1 MFAVLKGS
9 EEIKERRKVMSK
21 QTLSIEGMTCSSCV
35 MKVTQAIASVPGV
48 SGVNVSLKSEKVT
61 FELTGR
67 SGTVEDVIQA
77 VEKAG
82 YGAHVGRKFDWLY
95 VWGFLVLVVLMM
107 LSSRLNFERYLA
119 GASYGLLFVIGL
131 FNSIH
136 CVGMCGGITL
146 SQVSHGQSFRVRSFS
161 LAQYHMGRI
170 LSYTLVGA
178 VLGGIGAFASPSE
191 RLRGILTV
199 AGGIG
204 MALFALAGIAPKWF
218 GKIRLPNFTNGRDK
232 AEGIFGSNPWGLG
245 FINGFVPCGPLQ
257 GMQLFALASGSAWQ
271 GGLSMLI
278 FSLGTVPLLFGFGT
292 FVTLLSAR
300 FRSRLVKLGLLFV
313 FLLGFM
319 MVMRG
324 LSFVMKG

>member
-1 MFAVLKGS
+1 MKVRIMSETVLK
-9 EEIKERRKVMSK
+9 
-21 QTLSIEGMTCSSCV
+21 IEGMTCSSCV
-35 MKVTQAIASVPGV
+35 MKVTKAITSVPGI
-48 SGVNVSLKSEKVT
+48 SGVNVSLTGEKAI

-67 SGTVEDVIQA
+67 AETVEDVIQA

-82 YGAHVGRKFDWLY
+82 YGAQVGRKFDWFY
-95 VWGFLVLVVLMM
+95 VWGFLALVVLMM
-107 LSSRLNFERYLA
+107 LSSRLNFERYLV
-119 GASYGLLFVIGL
+119 GASYGLLFVVGL
-131 FNSIH
+131 LVSVH

-161 LAQYHMGRI
+161 LARYHMGRI
-170 LSYTLVGA
+170 LSYTLVGT

-191 RLRGILTV
+191 HLRGILTA

-218 GKIRLPNFTNGRDK
+218 GKIRLPNFIKSRNK
-232 AEGIFGSNPWGLG
+232 VEGISGRNSWGLG
-245 FINGFVPCGPLQ
+245 FINGFMPCGPLQ

-278 FSLGTVPLLFGFGT
+278 FSLGTVPLLLGFGT